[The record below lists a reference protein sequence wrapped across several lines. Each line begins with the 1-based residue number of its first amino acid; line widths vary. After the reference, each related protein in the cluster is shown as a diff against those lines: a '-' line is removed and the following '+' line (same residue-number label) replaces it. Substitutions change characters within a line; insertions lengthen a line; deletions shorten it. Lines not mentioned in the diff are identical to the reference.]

1 MKMEDILCGQ
11 NIRGVVY
18 ITQKGRTVC
27 ENVSG
32 YADLKNSI
40 PNTLDTRFASAS
52 AGKVFVASGILQ
64 LIAQGKIGFEDT
76 IGKHLALDWHE
87 IDRDVTIRQL
97 LTHTSGVPDYFDER
111 TMNNY
116 EDLWREFPNYKIRQ
130 NRDLLPLFVEKP
142 MMYPRGEKFQYNNSG
157 YVLLAMILEEVTG
170 MAFDAYLKTAVF
182 DVCGM
187 TSTGYFELDIEMLS
201 LCPISLGMLWLHFH

>member
-130 NRDLLPLFVEKP
+130 NRDLLSLFLEKP
-142 MMYPRGEKFQYNNSG
+142 MMYPRGEKFQYNNSR

-187 TSTGYFELDIEMLS
+187 TSTGYFELDRLPSLLS
-201 LCPISLGMLWLHFH
+201 P